1 MGASGGPRILTDRLK
16 LLIDPKDDA
25 CNGGKSIMTDL
36 SGNLNSGSLYT
47 GNGLRFDGVDD
58 WAPIADSSLWDFGTG
73 NFSISCWVRLD
84 TNPLT
89 SDGLVGAIE
98 GGDGSNNGWTLH
110 LQLDSSDISGRFY
123 YLSGGSGLHVTTSP
137 TFTADS
143 KFHHVVAVRDGDS
156 ITVYGD
162 GVAGT
167 ATTGVASTSI
177 NSSTSNEGITL
188 GSLYAPSEADNNADN
203 NLLNGSLS
211 DVRIYHGALSS
222 ADVSELY
229 NKPNTVLPGNVSGSQ
244 LKGWWPLTERNGT
257 TAYDGSGNGNHSSFN
272 STPMWVSSSA
282 DIPQL
287 GSKGFSKKMVFN
299 GSDDNDY
306 VRITD
311 AANLSFGDG
320 SNDNQFTISA
330 WIYPYTTDGDDFV
343 IINKPNEWQ
352 LWYESNYVRGRVH
365 DNSSTTN
372 GYSQVASSVTPVRK
386 WHHVAMTYDGRGGN
400 SADDGLRIII
410 NGTDHGG
417 STATDSNYV
426 AMENTTNNVHIGSN
440 LSTGNRSFDGII
452 DEVAIWNVTMSI
464 ANGLRELAATSSYGL
479 PTPFDARTVSGSNL
493 VGYWRNGG
501 IEASGSW
508 DDLSGNE
515 NHGFVHTGSAM
526 VEIFYPE
533 THIKGRDSQGMF
545 LSNPNEGWFDLNT
558 SGSYGGS
565 DYILS
570 QDIDALDGI
579 GALTMECW
587 VNLNSRPDDW
597 YFLIHKH
604 ASIGIYRN
612 PSGLY
617 GGQYPYLEMWVAS
630 GKSTQSNAD
639 LRYNTWQHC
648 VGVFDG
654 TNNILTYIDGKL
666 SVGSAAAGPAT
677 TTDDS
682 SILYIGRE
690 SATDKNLFHGKITGV
705 KIYDRVLSPVE
716 IVQNYNAMKS
726 RFT

>member
-1 MGASGGPRILTDRLK
+1 
-16 LLIDPKDDA
+16 
-25 CNGGKSIMTDL
+25 
-36 SGNLNSGSLYT
+36 
-47 GNGLRFDGVDD
+47 
-58 WAPIADSSLWDFGTG
+58 
-73 NFSISCWVRLD
+73 
-84 TNPLT
+84 
-89 SDGLVGAIE
+89 
-98 GGDGSNNGWTLH
+98 
-110 LQLDSSDISGRFY
+110 
-123 YLSGGSGLHVTTSP
+123 
-137 TFTADS
+137 
-143 KFHHVVAVRDGDS
+143 
-156 ITVYGD
+156 
-162 GVAGT
+162 
-167 ATTGVASTSI
+167 
-177 NSSTSNEGITL
+177 
-188 GSLYAPSEADNNADN
+188 
-203 NLLNGSLS
+203 
-211 DVRIYHGALSS
+211 
-222 ADVSELY
+222 
-229 NKPNTVLPGNVSGSQ
+229 
-244 LKGWWPLTERNGT
+244 
-257 TAYDGSGNGNHSSFN
+257 
-272 STPMWVSSSA
+272 
-282 DIPQL
+282 
-287 GSKGFSKKMVFN
+287 
-299 GSDDNDY
+299 
-306 VRITD
+306 
-311 AANLSFGDG
+311 
-320 SNDNQFTISA
+320 
-330 WIYPYTTDGDDFV
+330 
-343 IINKPNEWQ
+343 
-352 LWYESNYVRGRVH
+352 
-365 DNSSTTN
+365 
-372 GYSQVASSVTPVRK
+372 
-386 WHHVAMTYDGRGGN
+386 
-400 SADDGLRIII
+400 
-410 NGTDHGG
+410 
-417 STATDSNYV
+417 
-426 AMENTTNNVHIGSN
+426 MENTTNNVHIGSN

-526 VEIFYPE
+526 VEMFYPE

-558 SGSYGGS
+558 SGSYGGN

-666 SVGSAAAGPAT
+666 SVGSAAAGPAA

-716 IVQNYNAMKS
+716 IVQNYNAMKG